1 MSDLIDGDMFEP
13 APVEMR
19 EADIQERC
27 IDFARKHG
35 VYCRKFSSPANRSVP
50 DYLQLWNGYQ
60 WFTEFKRPG
69 KLPTR
74 QQYEEHTAIRANGG
88 IVWVCDDV
96 DTYRARLLWAMKVG
110 SFMQIG
116 HDDRGHC

>member
-1 MSDLIDGDMFEP
+1 MSDLIDGDMLEP
-13 APVEMR
+13 SAADMR
-19 EADIQERC
+19 ESDIQAQC
-27 IDFARKHG
+27 IAFARKHC

-50 DYLQLWNGYQ
+50 DYLQLWNGHQ

-96 DTYRARLLWAMKVG
+96 NAYRARLLWSMKVV
-110 SFMQIG
+110 SFMQIRY
-116 HDDRGHC
+116 DDRGHC